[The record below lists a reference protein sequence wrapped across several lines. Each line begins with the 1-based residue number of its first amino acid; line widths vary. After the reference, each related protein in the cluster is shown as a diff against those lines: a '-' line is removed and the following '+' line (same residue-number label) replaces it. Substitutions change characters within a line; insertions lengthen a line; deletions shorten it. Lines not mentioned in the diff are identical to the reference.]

1 MILLDSNIL
10 IYSADEEFSFL
21 RKLFQKPGATV
32 SIISKLEVL
41 GYHKITPKQSIYF
54 YAIFKVIEILPITD
68 DLINQA
74 IKYRLKKSMSVADS
88 IIAATAKLYQCDLY
102 TNNVS
107 DFENIKDFKII
118 NPLESLETRK
128 M

>member
-1 MILLDSNIL
+1 MILIDSNIL
-10 IYSADEEFSFL
+10 IYSADEEFSNL
-21 RKLFQKPGATV
+21 RKLFQKPDTTV

-41 GYHKITPKQSIYF
+41 GYHKITSKQISYF
-54 YAIFKVIEILPITD
+54 YAIFKVIDMLPITD
-68 DLINQA
+68 DLIAQA
-74 IKYRLKKSMSVADS
+74 IKYRQLRSMSVADS

-107 DFENIKDFKII
+107 DFKNIKDFKII